1 MADLHSA
8 VELGSCKKVP
18 PGLQELD
25 FRAAEELALFR
36 LALGISPTEM
46 DALTHLE
53 TNGRMDLGYVM
64 LPKNAMLWSC
74 EWEIPCYSSSRSLH
88 ALTSPES
95 PRSVRHQQV

>member
-36 LALGISPTEM
+36 LALGII
-46 DALTHLE
+46 AHR
-53 TNGRMDLGYVM
+53 NGCLD
-64 LPKNAMLWSC
+64 
-74 EWEIPCYSSSRSLH
+74 
-88 ALTSPES
+88 TS
-95 PRSVRHQQV
+95 